1 MVFSFIVIQN
11 IIFIFKYNYLDTSKK
26 KNNVNVI
33 KNIKNI
39 KKYKFGIN
47 KFDFAYFSRDY
58 ELSFP
63 FVKLRYAC

>member
-11 IIFIFKYNYLDTSKK
+11 ITFIFKYNYLDTSKK

-39 KKYKFGIN
+39 KKYN
-47 KFDFAYFSRDY
+47 
-58 ELSFP
+58 
-63 FVKLRYAC
+63 